1 MKKPTSELDKAT
13 GPLVGIRVVD
23 LTINVLGPVSTQI
36 LGDMGADVI
45 KVESPSGDDMRKVGP
60 APSEGMG
67 AFFRNMNRNKRSVVL
82 DLKKPADR
90 ATLMSLVQTADV
102 FVHSMRP
109 SAAKRLGIS
118 YRELGKE
125 NPRLVYASAGGYR
138 NDSSRRDWPAFD
150 DVIQAA
156 SGIAAM
162 NVVDGAPRYF
172 PTIICDKLCGYILA
186 SSIGMALFAR
196 DRTGLGQEVHVAM
209 MDAMVGFNMIEHLW
223 GGVIDRPDLGFG
235 YSRMLTPHRR
245 PYKTS
250 DGYISLLA
258 VTDDQWSRLF
268 AAMERPELAKDPRF
282 LHLEDRVRNIDEL
295 YGIVVETIKTRS
307 TAEWQ
312 ERLNIADIPNGPVH
326 DFKAIFANEYLEEGN
341 FFRRLDDPAAGRTV
355 SMAPLASFSRTAA
368 SLHRKPPRLGEHT
381 EEILKELATR
391 AGG

>member
-1 MKKPTSELDKAT
+1 MNKPASELDKAT
-13 GPLVGIRVVD
+13 GPLAGVRVID

-45 KVESPSGDDMRKVGP
+45 KVETPNGDDMRKVGP
-60 APSEGMG
+60 VPSEGMG
-67 AFFRNMNRNKRSVVL
+67 GFFLNMNRNKRSIVL
-82 DLKKPADR
+82 DLKKSADR
-90 ATLMSLVQTADV
+90 ATLMSLVKTADV
-102 FVHSMRP
+102 FVHSMRL
-109 SAAKRLGIS
+109 SAAERLGIS
-118 YRELGKE
+118 YGELGKE
-125 NPRLVYASAGGYR
+125 NSRLVYASAGGYR

-162 NVVDGAPRYF
+162 NVVDGMPRYF

-196 DRTGLGQEVHVAM
+196 ERTGIGQEVHVAM

-223 GGVIDRPDLGFG
+223 GGVIDRPDLGLG

-268 AAMERPELAKDPRF
+268 TAMERPELAKDPRF

-295 YGIVVETIKTRS
+295 YGIVVETIKTRP

-312 ERLNIADIPNGPVH
+312 QRLNIADIPNGPVN
-326 DFKAIFANEYLEEGN
+326 DFQSIFTNEYLAEGN
-341 FFRRLDDPAAGRTV
+341 FFRRLDHPAAGRTV
-355 SMAPLASFSRTAA
+355 SMAPLASFSKTAA
-368 SLHRKPPRLGEHT
+368 SLHRKPPCLGEHT
-381 EEILKELATR
+381 EEILNELATR
-391 AGG
+391 TGA